1 MNGIIIVSIGQ
12 IMRSKKPEE
21 TYLQYKQRV
30 LDTKSASF
38 CGAKWYNATIWLGS
52 GQTTSCHHPLP
63 HAVSV
68 EQVLA
73 NPAALH
79 NTPEKKEQRRQMQN
93 GERPS
98 GCEYCWKIED
108 SSSTAISDR
117 PYKSMIFSEEELND
131 AFNLPP
137 DSDVNLR
144 TLEIAFDRTC
154 NFACS
159 YCNPAFSTT
168 WVRDIKTNG
177 GYSGLHSDGR
187 NHFTHAHDSSQ
198 VYGYSDTNPYVEAFF
213 KWWETDLHKTLREL
227 RITGGEPLMSGHTWK
242 LLEWFKE
249 NRGKSQTKL
258 AINSNL
264 GLEPNKLDEFI
275 DAVRDLDVEI
285 YTSCESMNGQAEYIR
300 DGLNYYQWFDNMVK
314 LQLSGAVKQI
324 HVMATINGL
333 CLPKLPDFL
342 AHMMDFKQAYGRDSL
357 TVTLNIL
364 RFPSFQSPLVVP
376 DDIKQNCA
384 ARLQQFLDQFG
395 DSHWLHQMEVEHIR
409 RLIEYLNSVES
420 PHAGASSLDILQ
432 KDFKTFY
439 TQYDQRRNKDFIK
452 TFPELKDWYGNL

>member
-1 MNGIIIVSIGQ
+1 MV
-12 IMRSKKPEE
+12 RSKKPEE

-63 HAVSV
+63 HQVSV
-68 EQVLA
+68 DQVLA

-79 NTPEKKEQRRQMQN
+79 NTPEKKNQRLQMQL

-108 SSSTAISDR
+108 SSPTAISDR

-131 AFNLPP
+131 AFNLHHEN
-137 DSDVNLR
+137 DVNLR

-177 GYSGLHSDGR
+177 SYIGLHSDGR
-187 NHFTHAHDSSQ
+187 NHFTHTHDSSQ
-198 VYGYSDTNPYVEAFF
+198 IYGFSDTNPYVEAFF

-264 GLEPNKLDEFI
+264 GLEPKKIDEFI
-275 DAVRDLDVEI
+275 DAVRSLDVEV

-376 DDIKQNCA
+376 KEIKQNCA
-384 ARLQQFLDQFG
+384 TRLQQFLDQFG

-420 PHAGASSLDILQ
+420 PHAGASSLDVLQ

-439 TQYDQRRNKDFIK
+439 EQYDIRRNKDFTK
-452 TFPELKDWYGNL
+452 TFPELKDWYDSL

>member
-1 MNGIIIVSIGQ
+1 
-12 IMRSKKPEE
+12 MRSKKPNENFLE
-21 TYLQYKQRV
+21 YKQRV

-63 HAVSV
+63 HKVSV
-68 EQVLA
+68 EQVMN

-79 NTPEKKEQRRQMQN
+79 NTPEKKEQRLQMQK
-93 GERPS
+93 GERPA
-98 GCEYCWKIED
+98 GCEYCWRIED
-108 SSSTAISDR
+108 TSATAISDR

-131 AFNLPP
+131 AFNLPYE
-137 DSDVNLR
+137 SDVNLR

-187 NHFTHAHDSSQ
+187 NHFTHTHDSSQ
-198 VYGYSDTNPYVEAFF
+198 LYGYSDTNPYVEAFF

-242 LLEWFKE
+242 LFEWYKQ
-249 NRGKSQTKL
+249 NQGKSDTKL

-264 GLEPNKLDEFI
+264 GLEPKKLDEFI
-275 DAVRDLDVEI
+275 AAVKGIDIEL
-285 YTSCESMNGQAEYIR
+285 YTSCESFGSQAEYIR
-300 DGLNYYQWFDNMVK
+300 DGLDYYQWFDNMVK
-314 LQLSGAVKQI
+314 LYLNGTVKQL

-342 AHMMDFKQAYGRDSL
+342 AHMLDFKQAYGRDSL

-376 DDIKQNCA
+376 TEIKQSCA
-384 ARLQQFLDQFG
+384 ARLQEFVDRWG
-395 DSHWLHQMEVEHIR
+395 NSHWLHQMEVEHIK
-409 RLIEYLNSVES
+409 RLIEYLNSNEA
-420 PHAGASSLDILQ
+420 PHIGASPMDMLQ
-432 KDFKTFY
+432 KDFKQFY
-439 TQYDQRRNKDFIK
+439 QQYDKRRNKDFST
-452 TFPELKDWYGNL
+452 TFPELKDWYNDL